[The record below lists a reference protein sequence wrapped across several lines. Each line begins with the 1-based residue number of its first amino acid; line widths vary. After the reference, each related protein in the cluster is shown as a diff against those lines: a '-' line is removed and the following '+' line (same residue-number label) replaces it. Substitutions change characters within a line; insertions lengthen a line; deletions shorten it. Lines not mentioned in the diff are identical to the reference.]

1 MALLMELK
9 STKGEV
15 DRLEA
20 KLKSANDRVV
30 ELWQENS
37 EQLLRYDGILAQK
50 EQQLQQVKKI
60 LESRELKLARLKA
73 SFLTEA
79 AILGFCKDSRL
90 LLPTDGHVGEVLP
103 NPVVKESASMYY
115 SLGSSRTGLASSGGV
130 VVGLFLPTSTSWLQ
144 GPQQH
149 QGSHGITT
157 TTWVTPFLIR

>member
-1 MALLMELK
+1 M
-9 STKGEV
+9 
-15 DRLEA
+15 EA

-37 EQLLRYDGILAQK
+37 EQLLKYAGILAQK
-50 EQQLQQVKKI
+50 EQQLQVKKI

-79 AILGFCKDSRL
+79 AIPGFCKDYRATRL
-90 LLPTDGHVGEVLP
+90 LLPTDGHVGEVPP

-130 VVGLFLPTSTSWLQ
+130 VVGFFLPTSTSWLQ

>member
-15 DRLEA
+15 DQLEA

-37 EQLLRYDGILAQK
+37 EQLLRYNGMLAQK

-60 LESRELKLARLKA
+60 MESRELKLARLKA
-73 SFLTEA
+73 SFLTGA
-79 AILGFCKDSRL
+79 AIPGFCKDYRATRL
-90 LLPTDGHVGEVLP
+90 LLPTDGHVGEVAP

-115 SLGSSRTGLASSGGV
+115 SLGSSKTGLASSV
-130 VVGLFLPTSTSWLQ
+130 E
-144 GPQQH
+144 
-149 QGSHGITT
+149 
-157 TTWVTPFLIR
+157 